1 MVRCAEAGRR
11 GRLPPRKSPSPH
23 LGGKNEVSLTKVRAD
38 RQTVA
43 FLIHC
48 GRRRSVAVVGAGPGR
63 KPRSQAEGNHLK
75 MTDKRVSFTLEST
88 LDSVNLAEEKTEKV
102 AAEMGFSEEDC
113 HRLAMS
119 VREAMVNA
127 VLHGNAYDPKKR
139 VYVVFENNGTK
150 LAITITDEGKGLE
163 ASELPDPLAP
173 ENLLKQSGRGIFLMR
188 SFMDDVQIRNLRPGT
203 EVKLIKT
210 IGTDTEESEEQKR

>member
-1 MVRCAEAGRR
+1 
-11 GRLPPRKSPSPH
+11 
-23 LGGKNEVSLTKVRAD
+23 
-38 RQTVA
+38 
-43 FLIHC
+43 
-48 GRRRSVAVVGAGPGR
+48 
-63 KPRSQAEGNHLK
+63 

-139 VYVVFENNGTK
+139 VYVVFESNGTK
-150 LAITITDEGKGLE
+150 LSITITDEGRGLD
-163 ASELPDPLAP
+163 AAELPDPLAP

-188 SFMDDVQIRNLRPGT
+188 SFMDDVQIRNMRPGT
-203 EVKLIKT
+203 EVRLVKKV
-210 IGTDTEESEEQKR
+210 GTDTDDTEEQKQ

>member
-1 MVRCAEAGRR
+1 
-11 GRLPPRKSPSPH
+11 
-23 LGGKNEVSLTKVRAD
+23 
-38 RQTVA
+38 
-43 FLIHC
+43 
-48 GRRRSVAVVGAGPGR
+48 
-63 KPRSQAEGNHLK
+63 

-150 LAITITDEGKGLE
+150 LAITITDEGRGLE

-203 EVKLIKT
+203 EVKLIKQV
-210 IGTDTEESEEQKR
+210 GTDTEESEEQKR

>member
-1 MVRCAEAGRR
+1 
-11 GRLPPRKSPSPH
+11 
-23 LGGKNEVSLTKVRAD
+23 
-38 RQTVA
+38 
-43 FLIHC
+43 
-48 GRRRSVAVVGAGPGR
+48 
-63 KPRSQAEGNHLK
+63 

-139 VYVVFENNGTK
+139 VFVVFENNGTK

-188 SFMDDVQIRNLRPGT
+188 SFMDDVQIRNLKPGT

-210 IGTDTEESEEQKR
+210 IGTDTEESEEQKQ